1 MALTIYTYPNN
12 YRVQKALIA
21 AAYNGVK
28 VNVPTDFKMRET
40 NKTAEFLAKFPLGK
54 VPAMETPFGPLYE
67 SGAILKYIARLRAD
81 TNLFGTNFYE
91 NALVEQWIDWSA
103 FEVEPARGAWL
114 LPIYGVIDYNKRVYE
129 EAKKD
134 IASYI
139 QVLDKHLF
147 TNTYLVGNQITLADI
162 VVGTAFVELFRTVL
176 PAAATKDAINF
187 TRWFET
193 LINQPQFVSVLGEVK
208 QAASEQVAKEGA
220 AAPAAAA
227 AKGGEKKEAAK
238 TEKKKEE
245 PKAAAKKAD
254 APKKAEA
261 KKAEAPKAAAPKKE
275 DDLSHLMGDEEGPKE
290 PKAKNPLDLLPKSPM
305 ILDAVKKLFFSEKPY
320 NKKFFETLFKGSDEA
335 TKWDNTGYSV
345 YTCDYKYNDEHK
357 VYFLTCN
364 LMGGFLQRVERLR
377 KYGFGALNLVGETD
391 EKAPWKLG
399 GIWIFRGQDIP
410 AEMTECDD
418 SEHFNFA
425 KLDITKPAGQKVF
438 QDAFVADV
446 IDGLNVLERRY
457 FK

>member
-1 MALTIYTYPNN
+1 MAELTIYTYPNN

-21 AAYNGVK
+21 AEYNGVEVK
-28 VNVPTDFKMRET
+28 VPGDFKMGSS
-40 NKTAEFLAKFPLGK
+40 NKTADFLAKFPLGK
-54 VPAMETPFGPLYE
+54 VPAMQTPFGPLYE
-67 SGAILKYIARLRAD
+67 SGAITKYIARLRAD

-114 LPIYGVIDYNKRVYE
+114 LPIFKVLDYNKRVYE

-134 IASYI
+134 IDAYMA
-139 QVLDKHLF
+139 VLDKHLL
-147 TNTYLVGNQITLADI
+147 TATYLVGNQITLADI
-162 VVGTAFVELFRTVL
+162 VVGTAFAGLYSTVL
-176 PAAATKDAINF
+176 PVGATGKYINF
-187 TRWFET
+187 TRWLDT
-193 LINQPQFVSVLGEVK
+193 LYNQPQFKKVLGDVK
-208 QAASEQVAKEGA
+208 QAATEQVAPEGASAA
-220 AAPAAAA
+220 AAPAAATA
-227 AKGGEKKEAAK
+227 GKEKKEAPK
-238 TEKKKEE
+238 GDKKKDEKPAGKKE
-245 PKAAAKKAD
+245 AAPKAEKKAD
-254 APKKAEA
+254 KPKE
-261 KKAEAPKAAAPKKE
+261 PAPKKE
-275 DDLSHLMGDEEGPKE
+275 EDLSHLMGDEEGPKE

-320 NKKFFETLFKGSDEA
+320 NKKFFDTLFKGSDEA
-335 TKWDNTGYSV
+335 TKWDNAGYSV
-345 YTCDYKYNDEHK
+345 YTCEYKYNDEHK

-364 LMGGFLQRVERLR
+364 LMGGFIQRVERLR

-399 GIWIFRGQDIP
+399 GVWIFRGQDIP

-418 SEHFNFA
+418 SEHFNFT
-425 KLDITKPAGQKVF
+425 KVDVTKPAGQKVLS
-438 QDAFVADV
+438 DALAADV